1 MAPDDGHAQPARPK
15 PSRPGLPDRPRGRER
30 HAARGST
37 VAHGQPVVAVVG
49 FPNVGKSTLFNRLTG
64 RREAVVDSKPGAT
77 RDRRQGGAEWN
88 GRQFQILDT
97 GGIDEAD
104 ESAMAQDIA
113 GQAIRAI
120 DEADLILFVIDASAG
135 ATAGDM
141 EVAERLRRSKR
152 PVIVVANKCDNADSE
167 MRAQDLWGLG
177 LGEVVTVSALHGR
190 SIGDFLDLLV
200 ESLPE
205 IEHIEDI
212 EEDESLERLPAFC
225 IMGRPNVGKSSI
237 LNALLGEERMIVQDL
252 PGTTRDPV
260 DTIIEWDGQEIVLID
275 TAGLRRRGRM
285 RERVEQYSQLRA
297 LDAAA
302 RSDVAIVVA
311 DATEGITE
319 ADLAACDQAAQNH
332 CATLLVLNKWDLA
345 QPDLADLR
353 GRVRRKSRQH
363 PPIIAVSAATGE
375 GLDRIIPAALRL
387 FGKSRTRLSTND
399 LNTALRDLAEE
410 RPGPR
415 KGKRRLS
422 MRFLVQTGVGPP
434 VFRLEVNDRALMTR
448 DYGFWLEN
456 RLRDRFDLPGVP
468 VDIEVRSRR

>member
-1 MAPDDGHAQPARPK
+1 MSDETPAGGRPK
-15 PSRPGLPDRPRGRER
+15 ASRPGMPDRPRGRER

-49 FPNVGKSTLFNRLTG
+49 YPNVGKSTLFNRLTG
-64 RREAVVDSKPGAT
+64 RREAVVDAKPGAT

-104 ESAMAQDIA
+104 ESVMARDIA
-113 GQAIRAI
+113 AQAIRAI
-120 DEADLILFVIDASAG
+120 DEADLILFVVDAMVG
-135 ATAGDM
+135 ATPGDL
-141 EVAERLRRSKR
+141 EVAERLRRSRR
-152 PVIVVANKCDNADSE
+152 PIIVVANKCDNDAAE
-167 MRAQDLWGLG
+167 IRAQDLWGLG

-200 ESLPE
+200 ESLP
-205 IEHIEDI
+205 DPQ
-212 EEDESLERLPAFC
+212 EEDGDDTTGRMPALC

-260 DTIIEWDGQEIVLID
+260 DTIIEFEGREIVLID

-285 RERVEQYSQLRA
+285 RERVEVYSQQRA
-297 LDAAA
+297 LEAAE

-319 ADLAACDQAAQNH
+319 ADLAACDQAARNH
-332 CATLLVLNKWDLA
+332 CATLIALNKWDLA
-345 QPDLADLR
+345 RPDLTDLA

-363 PPIIAVSAATGE
+363 PPIIACSAITGE
-375 GLDRIIPAALRL
+375 GLDRLLPAALRL
-387 FGKSRTRLSTND
+387 YATSHERLSTHD
-399 LNTALRDLAEE
+399 LNTALRELAEE

-415 KGKRRLS
+415 SGRQQLS
-422 MRFLVQTGVGPP
+422 MRFLVQTGIGPP
-434 VFRLEVNDRALMTR
+434 VFRLEVNDRSLMTR

-456 RLRDRFDLPGVP
+456 RLRERFGLAGVP

>member
-1 MAPDDGHAQPARPK
+1 MSDQPTGGDGQKPK
-15 PSRPGLPDRPRGRER
+15 ASRPGMPDRPRGRER
-30 HAARGST
+30 HAAKGST
-37 VAHGQPVVAVVG
+37 VAADQPVVAVVG
-49 FPNVGKSTLFNRLTG
+49 YPNVGKSTLFNRLTG

-104 ESAMAQDIA
+104 ESHMAKEISA
-113 GQAIRAI
+113 QAIRAI
-120 DEADLILFVIDASAG
+120 DEADLILFVVDAMAG

-141 EVAERLRRSKR
+141 EVAERLRRSHR
-152 PVIVVANKCDNADSE
+152 PVIVVANKCDNAE
-167 MRAQDLWGLG
+167 AEARAQELWGLG
-177 LGEVVTVSALHGR
+177 LGPVATVSALHGR

-200 ESLPE
+200 DNLP
-205 IEHIEDI
+205 DI
-212 EEDESLERLPAFC
+212 EMAADDDASLERLPAFC

-237 LNALLGEERMIVQDL
+237 LNAILGEPRMIVHDV

-260 DTIIEWDGQEIVLID
+260 DTIVEWDGNEVVLID

-285 RERVEQYSQLRA
+285 RHRIEQYSQLRA
-297 LDAAA
+297 IEAAERA
-302 RSDVAIVVA
+302 DVAIVV
-311 DATEGITE
+311 
-319 ADLAACDQAAQNH
+319 ADLAACDQAAHAH

-345 QPDLADLR
+345 QPDLIDLR

-363 PPIIAVSAATGE
+363 PPIIAVSAKTGE
-375 GLDRIIPAALRL
+375 GIDKILPAALRL
-387 FGKSRTRLSTND
+387 HAKSRERLSTKA
-399 LNTALRDLAEE
+399 LNQALRDLAEE

-415 KGKRRLS
+415 DGKRRLS
-422 MRFLVQTGVGPP
+422 MRFLVQTGTNPP
-434 VFRLEVNDRALMTR
+434 VFRLEVNDRTLMTR

-456 RLRDRFDLPGVP
+456 RLRDHFALDGVP

>member
-1 MAPDDGHAQPARPK
+1 MSDEPAAGGRPK
-15 PSRPGLPDRPRGRER
+15 ASRPGMPDRPRGRER

-37 VAHGQPVVAVVG
+37 VAQGQPVVAVVG
-49 FPNVGKSTLFNRLTG
+49 YPNVGKSTLFNRLTG

-77 RDRRQGGAEWN
+77 RDRRQGG
-88 GRQFQILDT
+88 
-97 GGIDEAD
+97 IDDAD
-104 ESAMAQDIA
+104 ESTMARDISA
-113 GQAIRAI
+113 QAVRAI
-120 DEADLILFVIDASAG
+120 DEADLILFVVDAAVG
-135 ATAGDM
+135 ATPGDL
-141 EVAERLRRSKR
+141 EVAERLRRSHR

-167 MRAQDLWGLG
+167 IRAQDLWGLG

-190 SIGDFLDLLV
+190 NIGDFLDLLV

-205 IEHIEDI
+205 VEAVED
-212 EEDESLERLPAFC
+212 DSLERLPAFC

-237 LNALLGEERMIVQDL
+237 LNALLGEERMIVQDM

-285 RERVEQYSQLRA
+285 RERVEVYSQQRA
-297 LDAAA
+297 LESAE
-302 RSDVAIVVA
+302 RSDVALVVA

-345 QPDLADLR
+345 KPDLTDLA

-363 PPIIAVSAATGE
+363 PPIIACSAITGE

-387 FGKSRTRLSTND
+387 YEKSRTRLSTND
-399 LNTALRDLAEE
+399 LNSALRELAEE

-434 VFRLEVNDRALMTR
+434 IFRLEVNDRSLMTR

-456 RLRDRFDLPGVP
+456 RLRDRFDMAGVP

>member
-1 MAPDDGHAQPARPK
+1 MSDEPAAGGRPK
-15 PSRPGLPDRPRGRER
+15 ASRPGMPDRPRGRER

-37 VAHGQPVVAVVG
+37 VAQGQPVVAVVG
-49 FPNVGKSTLFNRLTG
+49 YPNVGKSTLFNRLTG
-64 RREAVVDSKPGAT
+64 RREAVVDSQPGAT

-97 GGIDEAD
+97 GGIDDAD
-104 ESAMAQDIA
+104 ESTMARDISA
-113 GQAIRAI
+113 QAVRAI
-120 DEADLILFVIDASAG
+120 DEADLILFVVDAAVG
-135 ATAGDM
+135 ATPGDL
-141 EVAERLRRSKR
+141 EVAERLRRSHR

-167 MRAQDLWGLG
+167 IRAQDLWGLG

-190 SIGDFLDLLV
+190 NIGDFLDLLV

-205 IEHIEDI
+205 VEAV
-212 EEDESLERLPAFC
+212 EDESLERLPAFC

-237 LNALLGEERMIVQDL
+237 LNALLGEERMIVQDM

-285 RERVEQYSQLRA
+285 RERVEVYSQQRA
-297 LDAAA
+297 LESAE
-302 RSDVAIVVA
+302 RSDVALVVA

-345 QPDLADLR
+345 KPDLTDLA

-363 PPIIAVSAATGE
+363 PPIIACSAITGE

-387 FGKSRTRLSTND
+387 YEKSRTRLSTND
-399 LNTALRDLAEE
+399 LNSALRELAEE

-434 VFRLEVNDRALMTR
+434 IFRLEVNDRSLMTR

-456 RLRDRFDLPGVP
+456 RLRDRFDMAGVP

>member
-1 MAPDDGHAQPARPK
+1 MSRDDAGGAPGGRPK
-15 PSRPGLPDRPRGRER
+15 ASRPGMSDRPRGRER

-37 VAHGQPVVAVVG
+37 VAQGQPVVAVVG
-49 FPNVGKSTLFNRLTG
+49 YPNVGKSTLFNRLTG
-64 RREAVVDSKPGAT
+64 RREAVVDSRPGAT

-104 ESAMAQDIA
+104 ESTMARDIA
-113 GQAIRAI
+113 QQAIRAI
-120 DEADLILFVIDASAG
+120 DESDLILFVVDAMVG
-135 ATAGDM
+135 ATPGDL
-141 EVAERLRRSKR
+141 EVAERLRRAHR
-152 PVIVVANKCDNADSE
+152 PVIVVANKCDNDEAE
-167 MRAQDLWGLG
+167 LRAQDLWGLG
-177 LGEVVTVSALHGR
+177 LGDVFTVSALHGR
-190 SIGDFLDLLV
+190 NIGDFLDLLV
-200 ESLPE
+200 EQLPE
-205 IEHIEDI
+205 VEAV
-212 EEDESLERLPAFC
+212 DEGLDRLPAFC

-260 DTIIEWDGQEIVLID
+260 DTIIEWDGREIVLID

-285 RERVEQYSQLRA
+285 RERVEVYSQQRA
-297 LDAAA
+297 LEAAE

-319 ADLAACDQAAQNH
+319 ADLAACDLAAQNH
-332 CATLLVLNKWDLA
+332 CATLLALNKWDLA
-345 QPDLADLR
+345 QPDLADLA

-363 PPIIAVSAATGE
+363 PPIVACSAETGE
-375 GLDRIIPAALRL
+375 GLGRLIPAALRL
-387 FGKSRTRLSTND
+387 YEKSHTRLSTRD
-399 LNTALRDLAEE
+399 LNTTLRDLADE

-434 VFRLEVNDRALMTR
+434 VFRLEVNDRSLMTR

-456 RLRDRFDLPGVP
+456 RIRDRFDLAGVP

>member
-1 MAPDDGHAQPARPK
+1 MSDEPAAGGRPK
-15 PSRPGLPDRPRGRER
+15 ASRPGMPDRPRGRER

-37 VAHGQPVVAVVG
+37 VAQGQPVVAVVG
-49 FPNVGKSTLFNRLTG
+49 YPNVGKSTLFNRLTG

-97 GGIDEAD
+97 GGIDDAD
-104 ESAMAQDIA
+104 ESTMARDISA
-113 GQAIRAI
+113 QAVRAI
-120 DEADLILFVIDASAG
+120 DEADLILFVVDAAVG
-135 ATAGDM
+135 ATPGDL
-141 EVAERLRRSKR
+141 EVAERLRRSHR
-152 PVIVVANKCDNADSE
+152 PVIIVANKCDNADSE
-167 MRAQDLWGLG
+167 IRAQDLWGLG

-190 SIGDFLDLLV
+190 NIGDFLDLLV

-205 IEHIEDI
+205 VEAV
-212 EEDESLERLPAFC
+212 EDESLERLPAFC

-237 LNALLGEERMIVQDL
+237 LNALLGEERMIVQDM

-285 RERVEQYSQLRA
+285 RERVEVYSQQRA
-297 LDAAA
+297 LESAE
-302 RSDVAIVVA
+302 RSDVALVVA

-345 QPDLADLR
+345 KPDLTDLA

-363 PPIIAVSAATGE
+363 PPIIACSAITGE

-387 FGKSRTRLSTND
+387 YEKSRTRLSTNE
-399 LNTALRDLAEE
+399 LNSALRELAEE

-434 VFRLEVNDRALMTR
+434 IFRLEVNDRSLMTR

-456 RLRDRFDLPGVP
+456 RLRDRFDMAGVP

>member
-1 MAPDDGHAQPARPK
+1 MSDEPAAGGRPK
-15 PSRPGLPDRPRGRER
+15 ASRPGMPDRPRGRER

-37 VAHGQPVVAVVG
+37 VAQGQPVVAVVG
-49 FPNVGKSTLFNRLTG
+49 YPNVGKSTLFNRLTG

-97 GGIDEAD
+97 GGIDDAD
-104 ESAMAQDIA
+104 ESTMARDISA
-113 GQAIRAI
+113 QAVRAI
-120 DEADLILFVIDASAG
+120 DEADLILFVVDAAVG
-135 ATAGDM
+135 ATPGDL
-141 EVAERLRRSKR
+141 EVAERLRRSHR
-152 PVIVVANKCDNADSE
+152 PVIIVANKCDNADSE
-167 MRAQDLWGLG
+167 IRAQDLWGLG

-190 SIGDFLDLLV
+190 NIGDFLDLLV

-205 IEHIEDI
+205 VDAV
-212 EEDESLERLPAFC
+212 EDESLERLPAFC

-237 LNALLGEERMIVQDL
+237 LNALLGEERMIVQDM

-285 RERVEQYSQLRA
+285 RERVEVYSQQRA
-297 LDAAA
+297 LESAE
-302 RSDVAIVVA
+302 RSDVALVVA

-345 QPDLADLR
+345 KPDLTDLA

-363 PPIIAVSAATGE
+363 PPIIACSAITGE

-387 FGKSRTRLSTND
+387 YEKSRTRLSTNE
-399 LNTALRDLAEE
+399 LNSALRELAEE

-434 VFRLEVNDRALMTR
+434 IFRLEVNDRSLMTR

-456 RLRDRFDLPGVP
+456 RLRDRFDMAGVP

>member
-1 MAPDDGHAQPARPK
+1 MSDAGDRGAKPK
-15 PSRPGLPDRPRGRER
+15 ASRPGMPDRPRGRER

-49 FPNVGKSTLFNRLTG
+49 YPNVGKSTLFNRLTG

-104 ESAMAQDIA
+104 ESTMARDISN
-113 GQAIRAI
+113 QAIRAI
-120 DEADLILFVIDASAG
+120 DEADLILFVVDANVG
-135 ATAGDM
+135 ATPGDL
-141 EVAERLRRSKR
+141 EVAERLRRSRR
-152 PVIVVANKCDNADSE
+152 PVIVVANKCDNAESE

-190 SIGDFLDLLV
+190 NVGDFLDLLV

-205 IEHIEDI
+205 IEQVD
-212 EEDESLERLPAFC
+212 DDDSLERLPAFC

-237 LNALLGEERMIVQDL
+237 LNALLGEQRMIVQDM

-260 DTIIEWDGQEIVLID
+260 DTIIEWDDREIVLID

-285 RERVEQYSQLRA
+285 RERVEVYSQQRA
-297 LDAAA
+297 LEAAE

-332 CATLLVLNKWDLA
+332 CATLIALNKWDLA
-345 QPDLADLR
+345 KPDLTDLA

-363 PPIIAVSAATGE
+363 PPIIACSAVTGE
-375 GLDRIIPAALRL
+375 GLDRIIPAALGL
-387 FGKSRTRLSTND
+387 YGKSHTRLSTHD
-399 LNTALRDLAEE
+399 LNTALRELAEE

-422 MRFLVQTGVGPP
+422 MRFLVQTGIGPP
-434 VFRLEVNDRALMTR
+434 VFRLEVNDRSLMTR

-456 RLRDRFDLPGVP
+456 RLRDRFDLAGVP

>member
-1 MAPDDGHAQPARPK
+1 MSDGTDAPGGRPK
-15 PSRPGLPDRPRGRER
+15 ASRPGMPDRPRGRER

-37 VAHGQPVVAVVG
+37 VAQGQPVVAVVG
-49 FPNVGKSTLFNRLTG
+49 YPNVGKSTLFNRLTG
-64 RREAVVDSKPGAT
+64 RREAVVDSRPGAT

-104 ESAMAQDIA
+104 ESTMARDIA
-113 GQAIRAI
+113 AQAIRAI
-120 DEADLILFVIDASAG
+120 DEADLILFVVDAMVG
-135 ATAGDM
+135 ATPGDL
-141 EVAERLRRSKR
+141 EVAERLRRSHR
-152 PVIVVANKCDNADSE
+152 PVIVVANKCDNAEAE

-190 SIGDFLDLLV
+190 NIGDFLDLLV
-200 ESLPE
+200 DNLPE
-205 IEHIEDI
+205 VEAV
-212 EEDESLERLPAFC
+212 DESLSRLPAFC

-237 LNALLGEERMIVQDL
+237 LNALLGEERMIVQDM

-260 DTIIEWDGQEIVLID
+260 DTIIEWDDQEIVLID

-285 RERVEQYSQLRA
+285 RERVEVYSQQRA
-297 LDAAA
+297 LEAAE

-311 DATEGITE
+311 DTTEGITE

-332 CATLLVLNKWDLA
+332 CATMIALNKWDLA
-345 QPDLADLR
+345 KPDLADLA

-363 PPIIAVSAATGE
+363 PPIVACSAITGE
-375 GLDRIIPAALRL
+375 GLDRIIPTALRL
-387 FGKSRTRLSTND
+387 YGKSHTRLSTHD
-399 LNTALRDLAEE
+399 LNSTLRELAEE

-415 KGKRRLS
+415 KGNRRLS

-434 VFRLEVNDRALMTR
+434 VFRLEVNDRSLMTR

-456 RLRDRFDLPGVP
+456 RLRDRFDLAGVP

>member
-1 MAPDDGHAQPARPK
+1 MSDEPAAGGRPK
-15 PSRPGLPDRPRGRER
+15 ASRPGMPDRPRGRER

-37 VAHGQPVVAVVG
+37 VAQGQPVVAVVG
-49 FPNVGKSTLFNRLTG
+49 YPNVGKSTLFNRLTG

-97 GGIDEAD
+97 GGIDDAD
-104 ESAMAQDIA
+104 ESTMARDISA
-113 GQAIRAI
+113 QAVRAI
-120 DEADLILFVIDASAG
+120 DEADLILFVVDAAVG
-135 ATAGDM
+135 ATPGDL
-141 EVAERLRRSKR
+141 EVAERLRRSHR

-167 MRAQDLWGLG
+167 IRAQDLWGLG

-190 SIGDFLDLLV
+190 NIGDFLDLLV

-205 IEHIEDI
+205 VEAV
-212 EEDESLERLPAFC
+212 EDESLERLPAFC

-237 LNALLGEERMIVQDL
+237 LNALLGEERMIVQDM

-285 RERVEQYSQLRA
+285 RERVEVYSQQRA
-297 LDAAA
+297 LESAE
-302 RSDVAIVVA
+302 RSDVALVVA

-345 QPDLADLR
+345 KPDLTDLA

-363 PPIIAVSAATGE
+363 PPIIACSAITGE

-387 FGKSRTRLSTND
+387 YEKSRTRLSTND
-399 LNTALRDLAEE
+399 LNSALRELAEE

-434 VFRLEVNDRALMTR
+434 IFRLEVNDRSLMTR

-456 RLRDRFDLPGVP
+456 RLRDRFDMAGVP

>member
-1 MAPDDGHAQPARPK
+1 VTDDAGTGGKPK
-15 PSRPGLPDRPRGRER
+15 ASRPGMPDRPRGRER

-37 VAHGQPVVAVVG
+37 VAQGQPVVAVVG
-49 FPNVGKSTLFNRLTG
+49 YPNVGKSTLFNRLTG

-97 GGIDEAD
+97 GGIDDAD
-104 ESAMAQDIA
+104 ESTMARDISN
-113 GQAIRAI
+113 QAIRAI
-120 DEADLILFVIDASAG
+120 DEADLILFVVDAAVG
-135 ATAGDM
+135 ATPGDL
-141 EVAERLRRSKR
+141 EVAERLRRSRR
-152 PVIVVANKCDNADSE
+152 PVIVVANKCDNAESE

-190 SIGDFLDLLV
+190 NVGDFLDLLV

-205 IEHIEDI
+205 IEQVD
-212 EEDESLERLPAFC
+212 DDPSLDRLPAFC

-237 LNALLGEERMIVQDL
+237 LNALLGEERMIVQDM

-260 DTIIEWDGQEIVLID
+260 DTIIDWDDREIVLID

-285 RERVEQYSQLRA
+285 RERVEVYSQQRA
-297 LDAAA
+297 LEAAE

-332 CATLLVLNKWDLA
+332 CATLLALNKWDLA
-345 QPDLADLR
+345 QPDLTDLA
-353 GRVRRKSRQH
+353 GRVRRKTRQH
-363 PPIIAVSAATGE
+363 PPIIACSAATGE

-387 FGKSRTRLSTND
+387 YEKSHTRLSTHD
-399 LNTALRDLAEE
+399 LNSALRELAEE

-422 MRFLVQTGVGPP
+422 MRFLVQTGIGPP
-434 VFRLEVNDRALMTR
+434 VFRLEVNDRSLMTR

-456 RLRDRFDLPGVP
+456 RLRDRFDLAGVP

>member
-1 MAPDDGHAQPARPK
+1 MSDAGDTGAKPK
-15 PSRPGLPDRPRGRER
+15 ASRPGMPDRPRGRER

-49 FPNVGKSTLFNRLTG
+49 YPNVGKSTLFNRLTG

-104 ESAMAQDIA
+104 ESTMARDISN
-113 GQAIRAI
+113 QAIRAI
-120 DEADLILFVIDASAG
+120 DEADLILFVVDANVG
-135 ATAGDM
+135 ATPGDL
-141 EVAERLRRSKR
+141 EVAERLRRSRR
-152 PVIVVANKCDNADSE
+152 PVIVVANKCDNAESE

-190 SIGDFLDLLV
+190 NVGDFLDLLV

-205 IEHIEDI
+205 IEED
-212 EEDESLERLPAFC
+212 DADDSLERLPAFC

-237 LNALLGEERMIVQDL
+237 LNALLGEERMIVQDM

-260 DTIIEWDGQEIVLID
+260 DTIIEWDDREIVLID

-285 RERVEQYSQLRA
+285 RERVEVYSQQRA
-297 LDAAA
+297 LEAAE

-332 CATLLVLNKWDLA
+332 CATLIALNKWDLA
-345 QPDLADLR
+345 KPDLTDLA

-363 PPIIAVSAATGE
+363 PPIIACSAVTGE
-375 GLDRIIPAALRL
+375 GLDRIVPAALRL
-387 FGKSRTRLSTND
+387 YEKSHTRLSTHD
-399 LNTALRDLAEE
+399 LNTALRELAEE

-422 MRFLVQTGVGPP
+422 MRFLVQTGIGPP
-434 VFRLEVNDRALMTR
+434 VFRLEVNDRSLMTR

-456 RLRDRFDLPGVP
+456 RLRERFDLAGVP

>member
-1 MAPDDGHAQPARPK
+1 MTDDAGTGGKPK
-15 PSRPGLPDRPRGRER
+15 ASRPGMPDRPRGRER

-37 VAHGQPVVAVVG
+37 VAQGQPVVAVVG
-49 FPNVGKSTLFNRLTG
+49 YPNVGKSTLFNRLTG

-104 ESAMAQDIA
+104 ESTMAKDIA
-113 GQAIRAI
+113 SQAIRAI
-120 DEADLILFVIDASAG
+120 DEADLILFVVDAAAG

-141 EVAERLRRSKR
+141 EVAERLRRSRR

-190 SIGDFLDLLV
+190 GIGDFLDLLV
-200 ESLPE
+200 DSLPE
-205 IEHIEDI
+205 IEDV
-212 EEDESLERLPAFC
+212 EEDDSLERLPAFC

-237 LNALLGEERMIVQDL
+237 LNALLGEERMIVQDM

-260 DTIIEWDGQEIVLID
+260 DTIIDWDGREIVLID

-285 RERVEQYSQLRA
+285 RERVEQYSQMRA

-345 QPDLADLR
+345 QPDLTDLR

-387 FGKSRTRLSTND
+387 FEKSRTRLSTND
-399 LNTALRDLAEE
+399 LNTTLRELAEE

-434 VFRLEVNDRALMTR
+434 VFRLEVNDRSLMTR

-456 RLRDRFDLPGVP
+456 RVRDRFDLAGVP

>member
-1 MAPDDGHAQPARPK
+1 MSDEPAAGGRPK
-15 PSRPGLPDRPRGRER
+15 ASRPGMPDRPRGRER

-37 VAHGQPVVAVVG
+37 VAQGQPVVAVVG
-49 FPNVGKSTLFNRLTG
+49 YPNVGKSTLFNRLTG

-97 GGIDEAD
+97 GGIDDAD
-104 ESAMAQDIA
+104 ESTMARDISA
-113 GQAIRAI
+113 QAVRAI
-120 DEADLILFVIDASAG
+120 DEADLILFVVDAAVG
-135 ATAGDM
+135 ATPGDL
-141 EVAERLRRSKR
+141 EVAERLRRSHR
-152 PVIVVANKCDNADSE
+152 PVIIVANKCDNADSE
-167 MRAQDLWGLG
+167 IRAQDLWGLG

-190 SIGDFLDLLV
+190 NIGDFLDLLV

-205 IEHIEDI
+205 VEAVED
-212 EEDESLERLPAFC
+212 DSLERLPAFC

-237 LNALLGEERMIVQDL
+237 LNALLGEERMIVQDM

-285 RERVEQYSQLRA
+285 RERVEVYSQQRA
-297 LDAAA
+297 LESAE
-302 RSDVAIVVA
+302 RSDVALVVA

-345 QPDLADLR
+345 KPDLTDLA

-363 PPIIAVSAATGE
+363 PPIIACSAITGE

-387 FGKSRTRLSTND
+387 YEKSRTRLSTND
-399 LNTALRDLAEE
+399 LNSALRELAEE

-434 VFRLEVNDRALMTR
+434 IFRLEVNDRSLMTR

-456 RLRDRFDLPGVP
+456 RLRDRFDMAGVP

>member
-1 MAPDDGHAQPARPK
+1 MSDEPAAGGRPK
-15 PSRPGLPDRPRGRER
+15 ASRPGMPDRPRGRER

-37 VAHGQPVVAVVG
+37 VAQGQPVVAVVG
-49 FPNVGKSTLFNRLTG
+49 YPNVGKSTLFNRLTG

-97 GGIDEAD
+97 GGIDDAD
-104 ESAMAQDIA
+104 ESTMARDISA
-113 GQAIRAI
+113 QAVRAI
-120 DEADLILFVIDASAG
+120 DEADLILFVVDAAVG
-135 ATAGDM
+135 ATPGDL
-141 EVAERLRRSKR
+141 EVAERLRRSHR
-152 PVIVVANKCDNADSE
+152 PVIIVANKCDNADSE
-167 MRAQDLWGLG
+167 IRAQDLWGLG

-190 SIGDFLDLLV
+190 NIGDFLDLLV

-205 IEHIEDI
+205 VEAVED
-212 EEDESLERLPAFC
+212 DSLERLPAFC

-237 LNALLGEERMIVQDL
+237 LNALLGEERMIVQDM

-285 RERVEQYSQLRA
+285 RERVEVYSQQRA
-297 LDAAA
+297 LESAE

-345 QPDLADLR
+345 KPDLTDLA

-363 PPIIAVSAATGE
+363 PPIIACSAVTGE
-375 GLDRIIPAALRL
+375 GLDRVIPAALRL
-387 FGKSRTRLSTND
+387 YEKSRTRLSTND
-399 LNTALRDLAEE
+399 LNSALRELAEE

-434 VFRLEVNDRALMTR
+434 IFRLEVNDRSLMTR

-456 RLRDRFDLPGVP
+456 RLRDRFDMAGVP

>member
-1 MAPDDGHAQPARPK
+1 MSDEPAAGGRPK
-15 PSRPGLPDRPRGRER
+15 ASRPGMPDRPRGRER

-37 VAHGQPVVAVVG
+37 VAQGQPVVAVVG
-49 FPNVGKSTLFNRLTG
+49 YPNVGKSTLFNRLTG

-97 GGIDEAD
+97 GGIDDAD
-104 ESAMAQDIA
+104 ESTMARDISA
-113 GQAIRAI
+113 QAVRAI
-120 DEADLILFVIDASAG
+120 DEADLILFVVDAAVG
-135 ATAGDM
+135 ATPGDL
-141 EVAERLRRSKR
+141 EVAERLRRSHR

-167 MRAQDLWGLG
+167 IRAQDLWGLG

-190 SIGDFLDLLV
+190 NIGDFLDLLV

-205 IEHIEDI
+205 VEAVED
-212 EEDESLERLPAFC
+212 DSLERLPAFC

-237 LNALLGEERMIVQDL
+237 LNALLGEERMIVQDM

-285 RERVEQYSQLRA
+285 RERVEVYSQQRA
-297 LDAAA
+297 LESAE
-302 RSDVAIVVA
+302 RSDVALVVA

-345 QPDLADLR
+345 KPDLTDLA

-363 PPIIAVSAATGE
+363 PPIIACSAITGE

-387 FGKSRTRLSTND
+387 YEKSRTRLSTND
-399 LNTALRDLAEE
+399 LNSALRELAEE

-434 VFRLEVNDRALMTR
+434 IFRLEVNDRSLMTR

-456 RLRDRFDLPGVP
+456 RLRDRFDMAGVP

>member
-1 MAPDDGHAQPARPK
+1 MADEAPK
-15 PSRPGLPDRPRGRER
+15 PKASRPGMPDRPRGRER

-37 VAHGQPVVAVVG
+37 VAADQPVVAVVG
-49 FPNVGKSTLFNRLTG
+49 YPNVGKSTLFNRLTG
-64 RREAVVDSKPGAT
+64 RREAVVDSMAGVT

-97 GGIDEAD
+97 GGIDDAD
-104 ESAMAQDIA
+104 ESVMAREISA
-113 GQAIRAI
+113 QAIRAI
-120 DEADLILFVIDASAG
+120 DEADIILFVVDAASG
-135 ATAGDM
+135 ATAGDL
-141 EVAERLRRSKR
+141 EVAERLRRSHR
-152 PVIVVANKCDNADSE
+152 PIIVVANKCDNAESE
-167 MRAQDLWGLG
+167 MRAQELWGLG
-177 LGEVVTVSALHGR
+177 LGPVATVSALHGR

-205 IEHIEDI
+205 PVESD
-212 EEDESLERLPAFC
+212 DDPSLERMPAFC

-237 LNALLGEERMIVQDL
+237 LNAILGEPRMIVHDV

-260 DTIIEWDGQEIVLID
+260 DTIVEWDGHEVVLID

-285 RERVEQYSQLRA
+285 RLRIEQYSQLRA
-297 LDAAA
+297 IDSAERA
-302 RSDVAIVVA
+302 DVAIVVA

-319 ADLAACDQAAQNH
+319 ADLAACDQAAHSH

-345 QPDLADLR
+345 QPDLIDLR

-363 PPIIAVSAATGE
+363 PPIVAVSARTGE
-375 GLDRIIPAALRL
+375 GIDKILPAALAL
-387 FGKSRTRLSTND
+387 HAKSRQRLSTKK
-399 LNTALRDLAEE
+399 LNEAIRELAEE

-415 KGKRRLS
+415 DGKRRLS
-422 MRFLVQTGVGPP
+422 MRFLVQTGTNPP
-434 VFRLEVNDRALMTR
+434 VFRLEVNDRVLMTR

-456 RLRDRFDLPGVP
+456 RLRDRFDLAGVP